1 MVTGSLA
8 TSLYATP
15 RVTRDID
22 LVVELDSLTVDRL
35 AESLATASTLLWMR
49 ESGSEIQR
57 RDIESILFS
66 VEDLDREYVEHW
78 AAELDVLSAWRE
90 VSDASR

>member
-1 MVTGSLA
+1 
-8 TSLYATP
+8 
-15 RVTRDID
+15 
-22 LVVELDSLTVDRL
+22 
-35 AESLATASTLLWMR
+35 MR